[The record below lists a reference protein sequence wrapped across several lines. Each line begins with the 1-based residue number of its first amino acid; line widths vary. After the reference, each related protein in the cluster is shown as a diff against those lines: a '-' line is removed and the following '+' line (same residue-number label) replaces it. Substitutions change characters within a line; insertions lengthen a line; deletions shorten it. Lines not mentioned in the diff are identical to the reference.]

1 MRQVGLSLLYRY
13 DHYICLRRPGRR
25 NNGKAHLGPL
35 QSRGQCG
42 TLGASRTNSW
52 GFWRPPYSCDLDDA
66 TMIHSELLKILVC
79 PETQSSLSLASSEL
93 IAALNDA
100 IARGQL
106 KNKAGQ
112 KIEKL
117 MGGGL
122 VRADQRLLYP
132 IVDEIPMMLVDEAIP
147 LDQIG
152 KGR

>member
-1 MRQVGLSLLYRY
+1 
-13 DHYICLRRPGRR
+13 
-25 NNGKAHLGPL
+25 
-35 QSRGQCG
+35 
-42 TLGASRTNSW
+42 
-52 GFWRPPYSCDLDDA
+52 
-66 TMIHSELLKILVC
+66 MIHSELLKILVC
-79 PETQSSLSLASSEL
+79 PETQASLSLASSEL

-106 KNKAGQ
+106 KNQAGQ

-122 VRADQRLLYP
+122 VRSDQKLLYP

-152 KGR
+152 PGR